1 VSRALR
7 EPFLSY
13 SGTPKGRGALG
24 PDRRDAI
31 QLKSNHVRALTRSL
45 RLVEER
51 GELASVPRPQ
61 SDAELVHALRADGV
75 RAPAILWDRYAPL
88 VRRLLLRTLGS
99 CLEIEDLTQEIF
111 MRIFMR
117 LSSLRDPS
125 ALRPFVLSVAA
136 NVLKWELRRRWIG
149 RRVFLSA
156 TGTLPDVEGVSDDA
170 EARHALRRCYLVLEE
185 LSTKER
191 LAFVFRYMEGMT
203 IREVATALDVSVSTA
218 KRWVNRAAAKVAE
231 HVSQDADLRSFFV
244 DSGKDGQHEP

>member
-1 VSRALR
+1 M
-7 EPFLSY
+7 
-13 SGTPKGRGALG
+13 
-24 PDRRDAI
+24 
-31 QLKSNHVRALTRSL
+31 
-45 RLVEER
+45 EER
-51 GELASVPRPQ
+51 DEHALAPRPQ

-88 VRRLLLRTLGS
+88 VRRLLFRTLGS

-111 MRIFMR
+111 LRIFMR

-149 RRVFLSA
+149 RRVLLSA
-156 TGTLPDVEGVSDDA
+156 TGTLPDVESISDDA

-185 LSTKER
+185 LSAKER

-203 IREVATALDVSVSTA
+203 IKEVAAALDVSVSTA
-218 KRWVNRAAAKVAE
+218 KRWVNRGASKVAE
-231 HVSQDADLRSFFV
+231 QVSQDADLRSFFV
-244 DSGKDGQHEP
+244 DSWKDGQHEP

>member
-1 VSRALR
+1 MSCVVG

-13 SGTPKGRGALG
+13 SGTLRRRDILR
-24 PDRRDAI
+24 PDRRDVI
-31 QLKSNHVRALTRSL
+31 QSKPNHVQPFTRSL
-45 RLVEER
+45 RLVED
-51 GELASVPRPQ
+51 GEDYASAPRPH
-61 SDAELVHALRADGV
+61 SDAELVHALHAGGA

-111 MRIFMR
+111 LRIFMR

-149 RRVFLSA
+149 RRVHLST
-156 TGTLPDVEGVSDDA
+156 TGMLPDVESAWDDA
-170 EARHALRRCYLVLEE
+170 EARHALRRCYLVLEG
-185 LSTKER
+185 LSTRER
-191 LAFVFRYMEGMT
+191 LAFVFRYMEEMT
-203 IREVATALDVSVSTA
+203 IKEVAAALDVSVSTA
-218 KRWVNRAAAKVAE
+218 KRWVNRAAAKVSE

-244 DSGKDGQHEP
+244 DSSKDGQHEP